1 MNLYEAG
8 LKNIDAQIEHWE
20 IIRRQYVLFY
30 YARKEGYKNLG
41 LQPLPALTV
50 SEYKAKEA
58 IQLVLLLKS
67 LKKSPFG
74 NEDWTLTETSAELLL
89 TPPRNCFKKDAFIV
103 DVYFDH
109 NPQNSFPYTNWDRL
123 YVQDEDDRWYL
134 TSGQVD
140 YNGLYFVDNH
150 NEKSYFTLFTTDAE
164 RYGTTGE
171 WTVKY
176 KNEMISA
183 SVDSS
188 RPFFAPVQGSSRGS
202 ASTSGNTVSNQKAS
216 RQQEKE
222 GRADSTTPS
231 SAELRRR
238 RRRDQQRE
246 YDTRGSKRRRTE
258 QEADS
263 SGVPASQVGRR
274 HRTVPTTGLT
284 RLERLER
291 EAEDPPVLLLK
302 GRANALKCWR
312 NRCDKYRHLFTRM
325 STVWKWAKEEEF
337 CDCNQNYSRL
347 LVAFNSIQDR
357 SLFLQKVNLPKGCTY
372 SEGNLASL

>member
-20 IIRRQYVLFY
+20 IIRKQYVLFY

-67 LKKSPFG
+67 LKKSQFG
-74 NEDWTLTETSAELLL
+74 SEEWTLTETSAELLH
-89 TPPRNCFKKDAFIV
+89 TPPRNTFKKDAYIV
-103 DVYFDH
+103 DVHFDH
-109 NPQNSFPYTNWDRL
+109 NLQNSFPYTNWDRI

-140 YNGLYFVDNH
+140 YNGLYFVDSN
-150 NEKSYFTLFTTDAE
+150 NEKSYFTLFATDAE

-202 ASTSGNTVSNQKAS
+202 TSTSGNTISGPKTP

-222 GRADSTTPS
+222 RRAESPTSSST
-231 SAELRRR
+231 ELRRR
-238 RRRDQQRE
+238 RKRDQQRE

-274 HRTVPTTGLT
+274 HRTVPATGLT

-291 EAEDPPVLLLK
+291 EARDPPIILLK
-302 GRANALKCWR
+302 GQANPLKCWR
-312 NRCDKYRHLFTRM
+312 NRCDKYKNLFTHM
-325 STVWKWAKEEEF
+325 STVWRWAKEEEF
-337 CDCNQNYSRL
+337 CDCNQNLNRL
-347 LVAFNSIQDR
+347 LVAFSSVHER
-357 SLFLQKVNLPKGCTY
+357 SLFLQKVHLPKGCTY
-372 SEGNLASL
+372 SLGNLASL